1 MRNRRIQS
9 PEITY
14 LTNQLF
20 SAVNRGNVKGV
31 KTILRKEVAILNVNN
46 PALLPKK
53 PVRVS
58 VNARKEYSLS
68 TDGSYIYTKA
78 ALTPLMRAVVK
89 GDKPLAAVLLEAG
102 SDPNIVAPV
111 LRRGRGNIW
120 RHNGNNME
128 YVSALILT
136 IDKKDGFDLDM
147 VALLLRYGAKAD
159 VDTEPYPLHV
169 ALERFGYFLEGNS
182 NYLQEMANNK
192 RDTII
197 STISTMITMLIA
209 AGGKLGKV
217 DEFGQNAVHRVAS
230 IGGSHSHRLLRFIAS
245 RATKTDLNK
254 KDNTAQKA
262 PLHYAADDVFSTRI
276 LIKAGANVNIRDRN
290 QNTPLHDA
298 AVSYTVQTMR
308 LLLRA
313 GAFVNAKNKDGN
325 TPLHLVSKYDV
336 ITQTHE
342 KVIDILLK
350 NGANPLMKNKKGRTP
365 IDFARG
371 SLKQKLKEWLPERG
385 LRRESARRGLKRKEL
400 PKNVANRIMSMT
412 GLSYTNQYGRKL
424 NGYVPSQKNSIAYRV
439 QKRRRK

>member
-20 SAVNRGNVKGV
+20 SAVNRGNVEGV

-58 VNARKEYSLS
+58 VNARKEYNLS
-68 TDGSYIYTKA
+68 SNSYTETKA

-89 GDKPLAAVLLEAG
+89 GDKPLATVLLEAG

-111 LRRGRGNIW
+111 LRRGIIW

-169 ALERFGYFLEGNS
+169 ALGRFEYFLTGNS
-182 NYLQEMANNK
+182 NNLQEMANNK
-192 RDTII
+192 RDSII

-230 IGGSHSHRLLRFIAS
+230 IGDSHSQRLLRFIAS

-298 AVSYTVQTMR
+298 AISYTVQTMR

-325 TPLHLVSKYDV
+325 TPLHLVSKYEV
-336 ITQTHE
+336 TTQVHE
-342 KVIDILLK
+342 KIIDVLLK

-371 SLKQKLKEWLPERG
+371 GLKQKLKEWLPERG
-385 LRRESARRGLKRKEL
+385 LRRESARRVLKRKEF
-400 PKNVANRIMSMT
+400 PQNVANRIMSMT

-439 QKRRRK
+439 QKRRRRK